1 MQAIAIERH
10 GGVEVLQTIDVDTPE
25 AAAGE
30 VLIRVEATSVNPV
43 DTKIRQGSEGTDGMQ
58 YPAILHMDVAG
69 TVTQVGQGVT
79 GFAVGDEVY
88 GCVGGIVGMP
98 GTLADYVAA
107 DARLLATKPVSLNFA
122 QAAALPLV
130 AITAWEAIV
139 DRAEIT
145 LDDKVLVHG
154 GTGGVG
160 HIGVQLAKAQ
170 GAHVTATVQDEE
182 KAAIARTLGADETV
196 LYQQES
202 PASYTARITGSGFD
216 TVFDTVGGQV
226 LQNSLQAARLKGHVI
241 STIGYDNYDLTD
253 MHFKAL
259 RLDLVFM
266 VISLIHDID
275 RATHGNILRRLNG
288 LIEKGQLTPLIDST
302 HPFTLEGVRQAHLR
316 LESGQTTGKVVI
328 AR

>member
-1 MQAIAIERH
+1 MQAIAIKRH
-10 GGVEVLQTIDVDTPE
+10 GGVDVLQTIDVDIPE
-25 AAAGE
+25 AATGE
-30 VLIRVEATSVNPV
+30 VVIRVEATSVNPV

-107 DARLLATKPVSLNFA
+107 DARLLALKPASLNFA

-139 DRAEIT
+139 DRANIT
-145 LDDKVLVHG
+145 LNDKVLVHG

-170 GAHVTATVQDEE
+170 GAHVTGH
-182 KAAIARTLGADETV
+182 GA
-196 LYQQES
+196 
-202 PASYTARITGSGFD
+202 G
-216 TVFDTVGGQV
+216 
-226 LQNSLQAARLKGHVI
+226 
-241 STIGYDNYDLTD
+241 
-253 MHFKAL
+253 
-259 RLDLVFM
+259 
-266 VISLIHDID
+266 
-275 RATHGNILRRLNG
+275 
-288 LIEKGQLTPLIDST
+288 
-302 HPFTLEGVRQAHLR
+302 
-316 LESGQTTGKVVI
+316 
-328 AR
+328 